1 MVLPEGVSGAFL
13 GADDEYYGVLAMDR
27 ATVEVYETSEAQ
39 SSSQPLCTATV
50 QSGHVLALF
59 QGPRL
64 PAPR

>member
-1 MVLPEGVSGAFL
+1 
-13 GADDEYYGVLAMDR
+13 VLAMDR
-27 ATVEVYETSEAQ
+27 ATVEVYDTSEAQ
-39 SSSQPLCTATV
+39 SSSKPLCTATL